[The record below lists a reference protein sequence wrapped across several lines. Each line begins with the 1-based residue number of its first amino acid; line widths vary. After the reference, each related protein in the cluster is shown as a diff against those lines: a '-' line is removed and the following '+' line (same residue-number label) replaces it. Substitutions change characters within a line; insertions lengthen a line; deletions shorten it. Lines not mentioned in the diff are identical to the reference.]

1 MATKLSDLSPI
12 EQYEL
17 AKGFGQFNGTYSEF
31 LKSRPASQASQTA
44 ASPVP
49 QINELTPD
57 QINEQFNKGYPEDL
71 PQRKTFRDYIN
82 PASYVDPIAKAYE
95 QQRRSDPI
103 SQILA
108 EQRFS
113 AAPQDQADATANRG
127 SMSNAGNLTDY
138 FPSMNTLSGLIPRE
152 IPNVFGVNN
161 PLYAGLLGEPQSQA
175 LSKQS
180 NIAGLLGA
188 AAALVQGMGRQGGR
202 RSAAQNIISALGA
215 GYGSAGQQ
223 YQQGLQ
229 MYGQTQQL
237 ALQQRQQAAIQAM
250 KLKYP
255 EYADEIDANPAGAFR
270 LIAERETA
278 NKKGIVVD
286 GNLVNPITGAVIFKS
301 TKPQAR
307 MLTNQEAADANLPY
321 KEGQIYQV
329 DANGKIDLIQG
340 TGSKSESFSGE
351 YANVALDLYGTA
363 DVSKLDAKQR
373 AAVSAEAERRGVAKS
388 PKITNVLE
396 TNPALRA
403 EKLSANSQKFTAN
416 KPISQAL
423 EIASRYDN
431 FSKAYNNPQAGGASD
446 AVLIYSMAK
455 MLDPEGAVQQGDVG
469 TIAGQKSIPEKLK
482 AIHEQFI
489 SNRTLSDEQREN
501 LNAMAYSIV
510 KNKQKSIT
518 PIIKQYRN
526 YATAMASP
534 DPTAD
539 VQDPFQN
546 IELPKQRLVTINKK
560 KTQVRLGNDGNYY
573 YTDPTGKNYIYN
585 D

>member
-1 MATKLSDLSPI
+1 MAKLSDLSLYDQF
-12 EQYEL
+12 EY
-17 AKGFGQFNGTYSEF
+17 AKRFNQFPANGTLTEF
-31 LKSRPASQASQTA
+31 INSRPASQASQA
-44 ASPVP
+44 AAAPIP
-49 QINELTPD
+49 QDDARNRVL
-57 QINEQFNKGYPEDL
+57 NQFRGSEN
-71 PQRKTFRDYIN
+71 PQSKTFLDYFSN
-82 PASYVDPIAKAYE
+82 NRDPIA
-95 QQRRSDPI
+95 P
-103 SQILA
+103 LL
-108 EQRFS
+108 
-113 AAPQDQADATANRG
+113 NRG
-127 SMSNAGNLTDY
+127 DDPARVMPDPTDASATNRISMPSFNLGNLTNY
-138 FPSMNTLSGLIPRE
+138 IPSASTIGEYIPTSL
-152 IPNVFGVNN
+152 PNVFGVNN
-161 PLYAGLLGEPQSQA
+161 PLYAGLLGADQSQA

-215 GYGSAGQQ
+215 GYGAAGQQ

-237 ALQQRQQAAIQAM
+237 GLQQRQQAAIQAM

-286 GNLVNPITGAVIFKS
+286 GNLVNPITGAVIFQAN
-301 TKPQAR
+301 KPQAR
-307 MLTNQEAADANLPY
+307 ILTVDEVKAQGLPTTG
-321 KEGQIYQV
+321 GQKYQV

-340 TGSKSESFSGE
+340 TAPTKENKPATSIEEWQFYRSQGGTKSYGDFLQGKAPTTNLSVTLPNDP
-351 YANVALDLYGTA
+351 AKRAQAL
-363 DVSKLDAKQR
+363 S
-373 AAVSAEAERRGVAKS
+373 E
-388 PKITNVLE
+388 
-396 TNPALRA
+396 
-403 EKLSANSQKFTAN
+403 NSQKFTAN
-416 KPISQAL
+416 KPISQAF

-489 SNRTLSDEQREN
+489 SNRILSDEQREN

-526 YATAMASP
+526 YATALASP
-534 DPTAD
+534 DAAAD

>member
-1 MATKLSDLSPI
+1 MATRKEINDEFYAGYGDQPRGMTLMDYISPSSYKDPYQSLRTPPQVAPQMDEYGFRQLSPQ
-12 EQYEL
+12 EAKKVYDDPRHDPNLSANAQYDKL
-17 AKGFGQFNGTYSEF
+17 FGGNQAG
-31 LKSRPASQASQTA
+31 ASVA
-44 ASPVP
+44 
-49 QINELTPD
+49 
-57 QINEQFNKGYPEDL
+57 NKG
-71 PQRKTFRDYIN
+71 
-82 PASYVDPIAKAYE
+82 
-95 QQRRSDPI
+95 
-103 SQILA
+103 
-108 EQRFS
+108 
-113 AAPQDQADATANRG
+113 
-127 SMSNAGNLTDY
+127 SMPSFNLSNLTNY
-138 FPSMNTLSGLIPRE
+138 IPSASTIGEYIPTSL
-152 IPNVFGVNN
+152 PNVFGVNN
-161 PLYAGLLGEPQSQA
+161 PLYAGLLGADQSQA

-237 ALQQRQQAAIQAM
+237 GLQQRQQAAIQAM

-286 GNLVNPITGAVIFKS
+286 GNLVNPITGAVIFQAN
-301 TKPQAR
+301 KPQAR
-307 MLTNQEAADANLPY
+307 ILNAGEVAAAQLPT
-321 KEGQIYQV
+321 EGGQKYQI

-546 IELPKQRLVTINKK
+546 IELPKKRLVTINSK

>member
-1 MATKLSDLSPI
+1 MALTPEEIKEFYGDLYGSQGVKPRK
-12 EQYEL
+12 
-17 AKGFGQFNGTYSEF
+17 ADF
-31 LKSRPASQASQTA
+31 LDYFKFDPLR
-44 ASPVP
+44 P
-49 QINELTPD
+49 QIQAYDRRQAQPPNY
-57 QINEQFNKGYPEDL
+57 Q
-71 PQRKTFRDYIN
+71 
-82 PASYVDPIAKAYE
+82 AAVDSAPI
-95 QQRRSDPI
+95 
-103 SQILA
+103 
-108 EQRFS
+108 
-113 AAPQDQADATANRG
+113 ANRG
-127 SMSNAGNLTDY
+127 SITDY
-138 FPSMNTLSGLIPRE
+138 IPSASTIGEYIPKS

-161 PLYAGLLGEPQSQA
+161 PLYAGLLGQPQADA

-188 AAALVQGMGRQGGR
+188 AAALATGLGRQGPR
-202 RSAAQNIISALGA
+202 RSAFQNIIGALGA
-215 GYGSAGQQ
+215 GYGASGQA

-229 MYGQTQQL
+229 TYGQTQQL

-255 EYADEIDANPAGAFR
+255 EYADEIDANPAAAFR

-286 GNLVNPITGAVIFKS
+286 GNLVNPITGAVIFQAN
-301 TKPQAR
+301 KPQAR
-307 MLTNQEAADANLPY
+307 MLTSDELTKYGLPT
-321 KEGQIYQV
+321 EGGQKFQI
-329 DANGKIDLIQG
+329 DANGKIDLVQG
-340 TGSKSESFSGE
+340 TAPTKENKPATSIEEWQFYKSQGGTKSFGDFLQGKAPTTNLSVTLPNDP
-351 YANVALDLYGTA
+351 AKRAQAL
-363 DVSKLDAKQR
+363 S
-373 AAVSAEAERRGVAKS
+373 E
-388 PKITNVLE
+388 
-396 TNPALRA
+396 
-403 EKLSANSQKFTAN
+403 NSQKFTAN
-416 KPISQAL
+416 KPIA
-423 EIASRYDN
+423 EAFEVANRYDN

-455 MLDPEGAVQQGDVG
+455 MLDPGGAVQQGDVG

-510 KNKQKSIT
+510 KNKQKSIN

-526 YATAMASP
+526 YANALASP
-534 DPTAD
+534 DAAAD

-546 IELPKQRLVTINKK
+546 IELPKKRLVTINSK

>member
-1 MATKLSDLSPI
+1 MALTPEEIKEFYGDLYGSQGVKPRK
-12 EQYEL
+12 
-17 AKGFGQFNGTYSEF
+17 ADF
-31 LKSRPASQASQTA
+31 LDYFKFDPLR
-44 ASPVP
+44 P
-49 QINELTPD
+49 QIQAYDRRQAQPPNY
-57 QINEQFNKGYPEDL
+57 Q
-71 PQRKTFRDYIN
+71 
-82 PASYVDPIAKAYE
+82 AAVDSAPI
-95 QQRRSDPI
+95 
-103 SQILA
+103 
-108 EQRFS
+108 
-113 AAPQDQADATANRG
+113 ANRG
-127 SMSNAGNLTDY
+127 SFDLSNLAGL
-138 FPSMNTLSGLIPRE
+138 FPSASTIGEYIPKSL
-152 IPNVFGVNN
+152 PNVFGVNN
-161 PLYAGLLGEPQSQA
+161 PLYASLLGQPQADA

-188 AAALVQGMGRQGGR
+188 AAALATGLGRQGPR
-202 RSAAQNIISALGA
+202 RSAFQNIIGALGA
-215 GYGSAGQQ
+215 GYGASGQA

-229 MYGQTQQL
+229 TYGQTQQL

-255 EYADEIDANPAGAFR
+255 EYADELDANPAGAFR

-278 NKKGIVVD
+278 NKKGVVVD
-286 GNLVNPITGAVIFKS
+286 GNLVNPITGEVIFKS
-301 TKPQAR
+301 TKQPAR
-307 MLTNQEAADANLPY
+307 ILTDVEVAEQKLPTSGGQRYQIGAD
-321 KEGQIYQV
+321 
-329 DANGKIDLIQG
+329 GKIDLIQG
-340 TGSKSESFSGE
+340 TAPTKPATSIEEWQFYKSQGGKKDYETFKK
-351 YANVALDLYGTA
+351 DTA
-363 DVSKLDAKQR
+363 QQQNLSVNLPID
-373 AAVSAEAERRGVAKS
+373 
-388 PKITNVLE
+388 
-396 TNPALRA
+396 PALRA
-403 EKLSANSQKFTAN
+403 QKLSENSSKFVAN
-416 KPISQAL
+416 KPISQAF

-455 MLDPEGAVQQGDVG
+455 MLDPGGAVQQGDVG

-482 AIHEQFI
+482 SIHEQFI

-518 PIIKQYRN
+518 PIVKQYRN
-526 YATAMASP
+526 YATALASP

-546 IELPKQRLVTINKK
+546 IELPKKRLVTINGK

>member
-1 MATKLSDLSPI
+1 MAT
-12 EQYEL
+12 Y
-17 AKGFGQFNGTYSEF
+17 
-31 LKSRPASQASQTA
+31 
-44 ASPVP
+44 
-49 QINELTPD
+49 NEIIDKLTPQQVD
-57 QINEQFNKGYPEDL
+57 EMFAQGYPTDL
-71 PQRKTFRDYIN
+71 PQRMSFLDYIN
-82 PASYVDPIAKAYE
+82 PKSYIDP
-95 QQRRSDPI
+95 
-103 SQILA
+103 LA
-108 EQRFS
+108 
-113 AAPQDQADATANRG
+113 ANRVVPQNTVTQTVAPVTNNM
-127 SMSNAGNLTDY
+127 SMPNLGRLTDY
-138 FPSMNTLSGLIPRE
+138 IPSASTIGEYIPTS

-161 PLYAGLLGEPQSQA
+161 PLYAGLLGADQSQA

-202 RSAAQNIISALGA
+202 RSAAGNIINALGA
-215 GYGSAGQQ
+215 GYGSAGQA

-229 MYGQTQQL
+229 SYGQAQQL
-237 ALQQRQQAAIQAM
+237 AMQQRQQAGVQAM
-250 KLKYP
+250 KMKYP
-255 EYADEIDANPAGAFR
+255 DLADEFDTNPAGAFR
-270 LIAERETA
+270 IVSEREAA

-286 GNLVNPITGAVIFKS
+286 GNLVDPTGKVLFTS

-307 MLTNQEAADANLPY
+307 ILNADEVSAAQLPTSG
-321 KEGQIYQV
+321 GQKYQIGA
-329 DANGKIDLIQG
+329 DGKIDLIQG
-340 TGSKSESFSGE
+340 TAPTKENKPATSIEEWQFYKSQGGTKSYGDFLQGKAPTTNLSVTLPNDP
-351 YANVALDLYGTA
+351 AKRAQAL
-363 DVSKLDAKQR
+363 S
-373 AAVSAEAERRGVAKS
+373 E
-388 PKITNVLE
+388 
-396 TNPALRA
+396 
-403 EKLSANSQKFTAN
+403 NSQKFTAN
-416 KPISQAL
+416 KPIA
-423 EIASRYDN
+423 EAFEVANRYDN

-455 MLDPEGAVQQGDVG
+455 MLDPGGAVQQGDVG

-510 KNKQKSIT
+510 KNKQKSIN

-526 YATAMASP
+526 YANALASP
-534 DPTAD
+534 DAAAD

-560 KTQVRLGNDGNYY
+560 KTQIRLGNDGNYY

>member
-1 MATKLSDLSPI
+1 MAKLSDLSLYDQF
-12 EQYEL
+12 EY
-17 AKGFGQFNGTYSEF
+17 AKRFNQFPANGTLTEF
-31 LKSRPASQASQTA
+31 VKSRPALQASQA
-44 ASPVP
+44 AAAPIP

-57 QINEQFNKGYPEDL
+57 QINEEFYKGYPKDL

-82 PASYVDPIAKAYE
+82 PASYVDPIA
-95 QQRRSDPI
+95 P
-103 SQILA
+103 LL
-108 EQRFS
+108 
-113 AAPQDQADATANRG
+113 NRG
-127 SMSNAGNLTDY
+127 ADPARVMPDPTDASATNRSSMPNFNLGNLTNY
-138 FPSMNTLSGLIPRE
+138 IPSASTIGEYIPTS

-161 PLYAGLLGEPQSQA
+161 PLYAGLLGADQSQA

-237 ALQQRQQAAIQAM
+237 GLQQRQQAAIQAM

-286 GNLVNPITGAVIFKS
+286 GNLVNPITGAVIFKADKS
-301 TKPQAR
+301 KAR
-307 MLTNQEAADANLPY
+307 ILTADEVTAQGLPTTG
-321 KEGQIYQV
+321 GQKYQV

-340 TGSKSESFSGE
+340 TAPTKPATSIEEWQFYKSTGGKKDYETFKKDTAQQQNLSFTLPSDP
-351 YANVALDLYGTA
+351 AKRAQALSD
-363 DVSKLDAKQR
+363 
-373 AAVSAEAERRGVAKS
+373 
-388 PKITNVLE
+388 
-396 TNPALRA
+396 
-403 EKLSANSQKFTAN
+403 NSQKFTAN
-416 KPISQAL
+416 KPIA
-423 EIASRYDN
+423 EAFEVANRYDN

-455 MLDPEGAVQQGDVG
+455 MLDPGGAVQQGDVG

-510 KNKQKSIT
+510 KNKQKSIN

-526 YATAMASP
+526 YANALASP
-534 DPTAD
+534 DAAAD

-560 KTQVRLGNDGNYY
+560 KTQIRLGNDGNYY